1 MRKKMRYL
9 ILIVLICCSFET
21 MAQDRETILDG
32 EMEISYF
39 GGLNLNFA
47 SVMANITGLI
57 GGHGGVLINDA
68 IYLGGALGSS
78 ITEIGGG
85 YTSYRYGGLLL
96 GSFVKPN
103 DAIHYF
109 ADVGLYSGK
118 LISEGL
124 SGIVSASTEKF
135 SIIEPRIGVG
145 VNLNDKMKATAGLSY
160 KLVGAIDNTDIKK
173 KDVGGFSLSGSIIY
187 GF

>member
-1 MRKKMRYL
+1 MRYL

-21 MAQDRETILDG
+21 IAQERETILDG

-39 GGLNLNFA
+39 GGLTLKFTG
-47 SVMANITGLI
+47 VMDNITGLI
-57 GGHGGVLINDA
+57 GGQGGVLINDA

-85 YTSYRYGGLLL
+85 YSSYRYGGLLL
-96 GSFVKPN
+96 GSFIKSN

-118 LISEGL
+118 ISSEGL
-124 SGIVSASTEKF
+124 GGIVSAATEKF
-135 SIIEPRIGVG
+135 SIIEPKAGVG
-145 VNLNDKMKATAGLSY
+145 INLNDKLKATAGLSF
-160 KLVGAIDNTDIKK
+160 KLVGAIDNSDISK
-173 KDVGGFSLSGSIIY
+173 KDIGGVSISGSIIY